1 MHSSAAASGCN
12 VTSILGSVSCLPGAT
27 VDPRHCL
34 LHQFWMLFVNTPT
47 ALMCLRRI
55 LVVYNCDGFCHL
67 CRVKWCA
74 HATGCNRTCRQNS
87 GLKSSTSSSLMSAVV
102 TATARL
108 IPANRASRCRKFQR
122 PLWWWVRIVAAL
134 FSVWNFYCIGLC
146 DGDMCLIVYW
156 LLSVV
161 SAWILVDRVS
171 VNSECTVCLLPGWS
185 SLCNNSFFY
194 LRAKT

>member
-1 MHSSAAASGCN
+1 M
-12 VTSILGSVSCLPGAT
+12 
-27 VDPRHCL
+27 DPRHCL
-34 LHQFWMLFVNTPT
+34 LHQFCMFFVNTPT

-102 TATARL
+102 MATARL

-122 PLWWWVRIVAAL
+122 PLWWWVRIVATL
-134 FSVWNFYCIGLC
+134 FYVWNFYCMGLC
-146 DGDMCLIVYW
+146 DGVPD
-156 LLSVV
+156 
-161 SAWILVDRVS
+161 
-171 VNSECTVCLLPGWS
+171 CLLTTLSTSVLGFWS
-185 SLCNNSFFY
+185 IVFRSTKSLS
-194 LRAKT
+194 LTWLVVIMQ